1 MPRAPS
7 AASASATPADDFD
20 DFEEP
25 VAESTSLFSA
35 ADVAAIRRASSVP
48 APMARP
54 ATPSTSSPLDE
65 LVLEDDFELLID
77 DDDGDDSTFV
87 GKADEASGDAGE
99 EPGDDADPSGKK
111 GFFKKLFG

>member
-1 MPRAPS
+1 MAP
-7 AASASATPADDFD
+7 
-20 DFEEP
+20 
-25 VAESTSLFSA
+25 
-35 ADVAAIRRASSVP
+35 
-48 APMARP
+48 ARP

-77 DDDGDDSTFV
+77 DDAVDSQLAGQADG
-87 GKADEASGDAGE
+87 EASGDTTE